1 MSQLPHFGLTGLAV
15 MGQNL
20 ARNVARNGFPIA
32 VHNRTASKVDEFL
45 EAYGSEGAF
54 TGAHTLTEFVEK
66 LAAPRTILI
75 MVKAGGP
82 VDAVIEELVPLLAPG
97 DTIVDG
103 GNSHYADT
111 QRRCKYLEAKGLNF
125 LGVGVSGGEE
135 GALNGS
141 ANSPGGST
149 YHS

>member
-1 MSQLPHFGLTGLAV
+1 

-82 VDAVIEELVPLLAPG
+82 VDAVPARARSDVDHRVAHAAGLAVRLGDGIERG
-97 DTIVDG
+97 GVDG
-103 GNSHYADT
+103 TGPRA
-111 QRRCKYLEAKGLNF
+111 GL
-125 LGVGVSGGEE
+125 
-135 GALNGS
+135 
-141 ANSPGGST
+141 
-149 YHS
+149 

>member
-1 MSQLPHFGLTGLAV
+1 

-82 VDAVIEELVPLLAPG
+82 VDLQMRVVHACWLLVEHLQAPMAALA
-97 DTIVDG
+97 
-103 GNSHYADT
+103 A
-111 QRRCKYLEAKGLNF
+111 A
-125 LGVGVSGGEE
+125 
-135 GALNGS
+135 
-141 ANSPGGST
+141 
-149 YHS
+149 

>member
-1 MSQLPHFGLTGLAV
+1 

-103 GNSHYADT
+103 GKPTMRIPSAAASISRPRALT
-111 QRRCKYLEAKGLNF
+111 SSESVSQVAKK
-125 LGVGVSGGEE
+125 
-135 GALNGS
+135 AR
-141 ANSPGGST
+141 
-149 YHS
+149 